1 MHHKTIVETL
11 KMRRISLQVT
21 QETLSLLTGLGLRT
35 IKQMESGKGNPTL
48 ETIQKIAEV
57 LGLELR
63 LDIKN
68 LTSENEINND
78 TI

>member
-1 MHHKTIVETL
+1 MHQKTIVETL
-11 KMRRISLQVT
+11 KMRRIKLQVT

-78 TI
+78 SI

>member
-1 MHHKTIVETL
+1 MHRKTIVETL
-11 KMRRISLQVT
+11 KMRRIKLQVT

-78 TI
+78 SI

>member
-1 MHHKTIVETL
+1 MHQKTIVETL

>member
-1 MHHKTIVETL
+1 MHQQSIIETL
-11 KMRRISLQVT
+11 KTRRIKLQVT

-35 IKQMESGKGNPTL
+35 IKQLESGKGNPTL
-48 ETIQKIAEV
+48 ETIQKIADV
-57 LGLELR
+57 LGLVLR

-78 TI
+78 TL